1 MKKIV
6 CITVALAAIFA
17 VSCEKNE
24 LSTADEQ
31 TPAVRIE
38 GVPMTLNANLGDVSR
53 TAYELDGN
61 VLKATWS
68 PGDSVSVVAFNSD
81 SQTATVRSIDNFA
94 LRSGEGTSDAVFEG
108 YFTGGD
114 AERIVVYYPC
124 VNPTQ
129 TDKDTDLPDPS
140 GFHGSPLLNGEYS
153 TAGSRAISE
162 LKVGS
167 PYVHF
172 NNGNYVYIPSSGDLS
187 NVHKWGAL
195 YGYASITEK
204 DPYTH
209 TLDVSFQNLYS
220 VIKLTAVFPS
230 SLSTSDIIT
239 NIQISTDAGASFG
252 PFNNWGYAADPAY
265 VLTKNR
271 DYIDAY
277 FGSVKTGL
285 GTSNGIN
292 LPADRTIVCYLLAS
306 IKDQPAGTKWTVT
319 ANDSL
324 GEKYTRTITLK
335 NDSAYEPGKMYRL
348 TVNLQG
354 TSSPAPPSATNLS
367 PDNHTSNCYVIA
379 SDNPGT
385 YKFKNCK
392 GESYN
397 YLNGGSRSAVVLW
410 EAGADPTVAPSVGDI
425 VASAAIYDDGYV
437 YITTTGARGNA
448 VVAVKDASDN
458 ILWSWHIWCTGA
470 GFDPTADVAF
480 DGSRTWMK
488 ANLGAFSYA
497 TDQAHEWAA
506 RHEVMGLL
514 YQYGRKDP
522 FRGISELDL
531 TPYTS
536 AVTGAQP
543 HQNQPVKTTNSASW
557 NYVACDAE
565 KGTVAYANA
574 HPMTFINPNEFN
586 NNVVV
591 NDWVYTEGS
600 TMAASDRWGDM
611 TGNSTDN
618 PCPYGWRVPSGTD
631 LGRLI
636 TDYSAYNPNSW
647 AVWPNLGIISN
658 VNGMGLL
665 LPACGSIRSNGQPLM
680 ESLIYDNAAGDP
692 DKKVWKVIGYYW
704 STSGTASLRR
714 FLMAEPK
721 YQITNYEGA
730 AELWTDDVRI
740 EDTEY
745 ALSNGMFWPMGLA
758 TAMSVRCV
766 K

>member
-1 MKKIV
+1 MKKTLY
-6 CITVALAAIFA
+6 ITMALAAMFA
-17 VSCEKNE
+17 LSCEKKE
-24 LSTADEQ
+24 PAIADEK
-31 TPAVRIE
+31 TPAVKAE
-38 GVPMTLNANLGDVSR
+38 GVPMTLKASLGDVSR

-61 VLKATWS
+61 VLKAIWS
-68 PGDSVSVVAFNSD
+68 AGDSVSVVSFNAD
-81 SQTATVRSIDNFA
+81 SQTASVRSIDNFA
-94 LRSGEGTSDAVFEG
+94 LRSGAGTSSGEFEG

-114 AERIVVYYPC
+114 AERIVVYYPS

-129 TDKDTDLPDPS
+129 LDKDTDLPDPS
-140 GFHGSPLLNGEYS
+140 GFWGSPLLNGAYS
-153 TAGSRAISE
+153 TPGSRAISE
-162 LKVGS
+162 LKPGS
-167 PYVHF
+167 QYVHF

-187 NVHKWGAL
+187 NVQKWGTL
-195 YGYASITEK
+195 YGYASIVEK

-209 TLDVSFQNLYS
+209 TLDVTFQNLYS
-220 VIKLTAVFPS
+220 VIKLTAVFPA

-239 NIQISTDAGASFG
+239 DIQIDTDAGFTFG
-252 PFNNWGYAADPAY
+252 PFGNWGYAASPALY
-265 VLTKNR
+265 LYQNQPF
-271 DYIDAY
+271 IDAY
-277 FGSVKTGL
+277 FGSVKTNL
-285 GTSNGIN
+285 GTSTGIN
-292 LPADRTIVCYLLAS
+292 LPADKTIVCYLLAS

-324 GEKYTRTITLK
+324 GEEYTKTITLK
-335 NDSAYEPGKMYRL
+335 NDSSYEPGKMYRL

-354 TSSPAPPSATNLS
+354 TSSPLPPAATNLS

-397 YLNGGSRSAVVLW
+397 YLNGGARSAVVLW
-410 EAGADPTVAPSVGDI
+410 ESGADPTVAPSVGDI
-425 VASAAIYDDGYV
+425 VASAEIYDDGYV

-448 VVAVKDASDN
+448 VVAVKDASNN

-536 AVTGAQP
+536 AITGAQ
-543 HQNQPVKTTNSASW
+543 HNQYEALCTTNSMNW
-557 NYVACDAE
+557 NYVTCDAE

-574 HPMTFINPNEFN
+574 HPMTFINPNPAN
-586 NNVVV
+586 NDVVV
-591 NDWVYTEGS
+591 NDWVYTEGT
-600 TMAASDRWGDM
+600 TMAASDRWGGR
-611 TGNSTDN
+611 GNGLDN
-618 PCPYGWRVPSGTD
+618 PCPYGWSVPYSSE
-631 LGRLI
+631 LEALI
-636 TDYSAYNPNSW
+636 ANYSAYNPGW
-647 AVWPNLGIISN
+647 AAWPSLGIISN

-665 LPACGSIRSNGQPLM
+665 LPASGSIRSNGQPQM
-680 ESLIYDNAAGDP
+680 ESLIYDGIGGDP
-692 DKKVWKVIGYYW
+692 DRKIWQAIGYYW
-704 STSGTASLRR
+704 SVSGTSSLRR
-714 FLMAEPK
+714 FLMIQPG
-721 YQITNYEGA
+721 YLFNNYTTPA
-730 AELWTDDVRI
+730 AEETWTDDVRI
-740 EDTEY
+740 EETDY
-745 ALSNGMFWPMGLA
+745 ARSNGVFEPMGIA